1 MLGKAME
8 VVSPARIPAN
18 KVAARFKMCSRYAH
32 VLSGTTAKGFNI
44 GISHLMKTRI
54 SSLRLGALPLALA
67 SAFSVSPS
75 VFAQTQTTPQ
85 LKEVVV
91 TASRIETRTDDLVS
105 DVAVIDRTAIETSS
119 GRTLTEV
126 LARNAGIQTF
136 SNGGLGKNSGVYTRG
151 TETRHTILLIDGVR
165 YGSATTGAPSWDN
178 IPLDMIERIEVLK
191 GPASALYGSEAVGGV
206 VQVFTRKG
214 VKGFM
219 PYASLSLGSNSFVQ
233 ASAGLS
239 GGDGK
244 LSYTLGVQKTNDKG
258 FSTTNSKV
266 AFGNHNADRDAF
278 KQDAVNASV
287 AYQITP
293 DWRLDAG
300 LLYADGVSHYDDG
313 PTGDTRT
320 AVRSQTLRAGIEGKV
335 LPSWKTQ
342 FRVSQ
347 AIDNAND
354 IESVFFPSK
363 FNTKQDQIS
372 WQNDIDTPIGVAL
385 VGVERLTQ
393 KVDSSTAYDV
403 TQRTVSSYFA
413 GLNGASGSHSWQA
426 NLRRDSN
433 SQFGDSITWFA
444 GYGYKIN
451 PAWRVNASYGT
462 SFVAPSFNQL
472 YYPSYGTPG
481 LQPEKGRNLDLGVT
495 YSENGQTVKLVHFDN
510 KIQGFIT
517 GSTKA
522 ESIPRARIKGWSLGY
537 AGAFGPFNLRATV
550 DALDPRNELTGKL
563 LQRRARNQVTLGA
576 DYTTGAWTFGGSLLN
591 VGSRFDDTKNAVA
604 LNSYTTMDVFVNY
617 AISKDLSLQAKV
629 NNLANKSYETSY
641 GFNQPG
647 RSVFVTLRYAM
658 K

>member
-1 MLGKAME
+1 
-8 VVSPARIPAN
+8 
-18 KVAARFKMCSRYAH
+18 MCSRYAH
-32 VLSGTTAKGFNI
+32 VLSGTTATGFNI
-44 GISHLMKTRI
+44 GVSHLMKTRI

-85 LKEVVV
+85 FKEVVV

-126 LARNAGIQTF
+126 LARNAGLQTF

-214 VKGFM
+214 VKGFT

-239 GGDGK
+239 GGDSK
-244 LSYTLGVQKTNDKG
+244 LSYAFGVQKTHDKG
-258 FSTTNSKV
+258 FSTTNSNV
-266 AFGNHNADRDAF
+266 AFGNYNADRDAF

-433 SQFGDSITWFA
+433 SQFGDNNTWFA

-472 YYPSYGTPG
+472 YYPGFGNTA

-495 YSENGQTVKLVHFDN
+495 YSQNGQTVKLVHFDN

-522 ESIPRARIKGWSLGY
+522 ESIPRARIKGWTLGY
-537 AGAFGPFNLRATV
+537 DGAFGPLNVRATI

-563 LQRRARNQVTLGA
+563 LQRRARNQFTLGA

-591 VGSRFDDTKNAVA
+591 VGSRFDDTKNIQA

-617 AISKDLSLQAKV
+617 AISKDLSLQTKV
-629 NNLANKSYETSY
+629 NNVANKSYETSY
-641 GFNQPG
+641 GFNQAG

>member
-1 MLGKAME
+1 
-8 VVSPARIPAN
+8 
-18 KVAARFKMCSRYAH
+18 
-32 VLSGTTAKGFNI
+32 
-44 GISHLMKTRI
+44 MKNRTH
-54 SSLRLGALPLALA
+54 SLRLAALPLAI
-67 SAFSVSPS
+67 SAVVAALSAVSTSVS
-75 VFAQTQTTPQ
+75 AQTQ

-91 TASRIETRTDDLVS
+91 TASRTQTRADDLVS
-105 DVAVIDRTAIETSS
+105 DVVVIDRATIEASS
-119 GRTLTEV
+119 GHTLTEV
-126 LARNAGIQTF
+126 LARSAGVQMT
-136 SNGGLGKNSGVYTRG
+136 SNGGLGKNTGVFIRG

-206 VQVFTRKG
+206 VQVFMRKG
-214 VKGFM
+214 VKGFK
-219 PYASLSLGSNSFVQ
+219 PYASLSLGSNSFAQ
-233 ASAGLS
+233 ASAGLN
-239 GGDGK
+239 GGDGA
-244 LSYTLGVQKTNDKG
+244 LSYAIGVEKTQDKG
-258 FSTTNSKV
+258 FSATNSKA
-266 AFGNHNADRDAF
+266 AFGNYNADRDGF

-287 AYQITP
+287 AYQINP
-293 DWRLDAG
+293 DWRVDAG
-300 LLYADGVSHYDDG
+300 LLYADGVNHYDDG

-320 AVRSQTLRAGIEGKV
+320 AVRTQTLRAGIEGKV

-342 FRVSQ
+342 LRVSQ
-347 AIDNAND
+347 ATDNANA
-354 IESVFFPSK
+354 IEAAFLPSK

-372 WQNDIDTPIGVAL
+372 WQNDIDTPMGVAL

-393 KVDSSTAYDV
+393 KVDSSTLYDV

-413 GLNGASGSHSWQA
+413 GLNGASGNHSWQA
-426 NLRRDSN
+426 NVRRDSN
-433 SQFGDSITWFA
+433 SQFGDNNTWFA

-472 YYPSYGTPG
+472 YYPGFGNTA

-510 KIQGFIT
+510 KIRGFIT
-517 GSTKA
+517 GTTKA
-522 ESIPRARIKGWSLGY
+522 ESIPRARINGWTLGY
-537 AGAFGPFNLRATV
+537 DGAFGAFNVHATA
-550 DALDPRNELTGKL
+550 DSLDPSNELTGKQL
-563 LQRRARNQVTLGA
+563 PRRARNQVTFGV
-576 DYTTGAWTFGGSLLN
+576 DYTTGAWTLGGSVLN

-604 LNSYTTMDVFVNY
+604 LNSYTTMDMFVNY
-617 AISKDLSLQAKV
+617 AISKDLTLQTKL
-629 NNLANKSYETSY
+629 NNLANKSYETAY

>member
-1 MLGKAME
+1 
-8 VVSPARIPAN
+8 
-18 KVAARFKMCSRYAH
+18 
-32 VLSGTTAKGFNI
+32 
-44 GISHLMKTRI
+44 MKTSI
-54 SSLRLGALPLALA
+54 SSLRLAALPLALA
-67 SAFSVSPS
+67 SAFSVAPNA
-75 VFAQTQTTPQ
+75 FAQTSAAAEPIKQ

-91 TASRIETRTDDLVS
+91 TASRIQTRTDDLVS
-105 DVAVIDRTAIETSS
+105 DVVVLDRAAIEASS

-126 LARNAGIQTF
+126 LARNAGIQVF

-151 TETRHTILLIDGVR
+151 TETRHTMLLIDGVR
-165 YGSATTGAPSWDN
+165 FGSATTGAPSWDN

-206 VQVFTRKG
+206 VQVFMRKG
-214 VKGFM
+214 MKGFS
-219 PYASLSLGSNSFVQ
+219 PYASLSLGSNSFAKVT
-233 ASAGLS
+233 AGLN
-239 GGDGK
+239 GGDGVV
-244 LSYTLGVQKTNDKG
+244 SYAIGVEKTQDKG
-258 FSTTNSKV
+258 FSTTNSKA
-266 AFGNHNADRDAF
+266 AFGNYNADRDGF

-287 AYQITP
+287 AYQINP
-293 DWRLDAG
+293 NWRIDG
-300 LLYADGVSHYDDG
+300 GFLYADGVTHTDDG
-313 PTGDTRT
+313 AGRDTRY
-320 AVRSQTLRAGIEGKV
+320 AARSQTLRAGVEGKV

-342 FRVSQ
+342 LRVSQ
-347 AIDNAND
+347 ATDNSKALEAANL
-354 IESVFFPSK
+354 PSK
-363 FNTKQDQIS
+363 FNTQQDQIS

-393 KVDSSTAYDV
+393 KVDSSTVYDV

-426 NLRRDSN
+426 NVRRDSN
-433 SQFGDSITWFA
+433 SQFGDNNTWFA

-472 YYPSYGTPG
+472 YFPG
-481 LQPEKGRNLDLGVT
+481 FGNTALQPEKGRNLDLGLT
-495 YSENGQTVKLVHFDN
+495 YSDNGQTVKLVHFDN

-522 ESIPRARIKGWSLGY
+522 ESIPRAHIKGWTLGY
-537 AGAFGPFNLRATV
+537 DGAFGPLNLRATV

-563 LQRRARNQVTLGA
+563 LQRRARNQFTLGA

-617 AISKDLSLQAKV
+617 AISKDLSLQTKV
-629 NNLANKSYETSY
+629 NNLANKSYETAY

>member
-1 MLGKAME
+1 M
-8 VVSPARIPAN
+8 
-18 KVAARFKMCSRYAH
+18 
-32 VLSGTTAKGFNI
+32 
-44 GISHLMKTRI
+44 
-54 SSLRLGALPLALA
+54 
-67 SAFSVSPS
+67 
-75 VFAQTQTTPQ
+75 
-85 LKEVVV
+85 
-91 TASRIETRTDDLVS
+91 
-105 DVAVIDRTAIETSS
+105 
-119 GRTLTEV
+119 
-126 LARNAGIQTF
+126 
-136 SNGGLGKNSGVYTRG
+136 
-151 TETRHTILLIDGVR
+151 LLIDGVR
-165 YGSATTGAPSWDN
+165 FGSATTGAPSWDN

-206 VQVFTRKG
+206 VQVFMRKG
-214 VKGFM
+214 VKGFS
-219 PYASLSLGSNSFVQ
+219 PNASLSLGSNSFAQV
-233 ASAGLS
+233 SAGIN
-239 GGDGK
+239 GGDGA
-244 LSYTLGVQKTNDKG
+244 LSYNFGVQKTQDKG
-258 FSTTNSKV
+258 FSTTNSKA
-266 AFGNHNADRDAF
+266 AFGNYNADRDAF

-287 AYQITP
+287 AYQINP
-293 DWRLDAG
+293 NWRIDG
-300 LLYADGVSHYDDG
+300 GFLYADGVTHTDDG
-313 PTGDTRT
+313 PGRDTRY
-320 AVRSQTLRAGIEGKV
+320 AARSQTLRAGVEGKV

-342 FRVSQ
+342 LRVSQ
-347 AIDNAND
+347 ATDNSKALEAANL
-354 IESVFFPSK
+354 PSK
-363 FNTKQDQIS
+363 FNTQQDQIS

-393 KVDSSTAYDV
+393 KVDSSTVYDV
-403 TQRTVSSYFA
+403 TQRSVSSYFA

-433 SQFGDSITWFA
+433 SQFGDSSTWFA
-444 GYGYKIN
+444 GYGFKIN

-472 YYPSYGTPG
+472 YFPNFGNTA

-495 YSENGQTVKLVHFDN
+495 YSENGQTVKLVRFDN

-522 ESIPRARIKGWSLGY
+522 ESIPRARITGWTLGY
-537 AGAFGPFNLRATV
+537 DGNFAGLNLHANV
-550 DALDPRNELTGKL
+550 DVLDPRNELTGKQ
-563 LQRRARNQVTLGA
+563 LQRRARNQFTLGA

-617 AISKDLSLQAKV
+617 AISKDLSLQTKI

>member
-1 MLGKAME
+1 
-8 VVSPARIPAN
+8 
-18 KVAARFKMCSRYAH
+18 
-32 VLSGTTAKGFNI
+32 
-44 GISHLMKTRI
+44 MKTCI
-54 SSLRLGALPLALA
+54 SSLRLAALPLALA
-67 SAFSVSPS
+67 S
-75 VFAQTQTTPQ
+75 VFTAPGAYAQSQTPTQATTQ

-91 TASRIETRTDDLVS
+91 TASRIQTRTDDLVS
-105 DVAVIDRTAIETSS
+105 DVVVLDRSAIEASS

-126 LARNAGIQTF
+126 LARNAGIQVF

-151 TETRHTILLIDGVR
+151 TETRHTILLIDGVHF
-165 YGSATTGAPSWDN
+165 GSATTGAPSWDN

-206 VQVFTRKG
+206 VQVFMRKG
-214 VKGFM
+214 GNGGNAGKGFT
-219 PYASLSLGSNSFVQ
+219 PNASLSLGSNSFAQ
-233 ASAGLS
+233 ASAGLN
-239 GGDGK
+239 GGDSA
-244 LSYTLGVQKTNDKG
+244 LSYAIGVQKTQDKG
-258 FSTTNSKV
+258 FSATNSKA
-266 AFGNHNADRDAF
+266 AFGNYNADRDGF

-287 AYQITP
+287 AYQINP
-293 DWRLDAG
+293 DWRIDAG
-300 LLYADGVSHYDDG
+300 LLYADGVNHYDDG
-313 PTGDTRT
+313 STGDTRT
-320 AVRSQTLRAGIEGKV
+320 AVRTQTLRAGIEGKV
-335 LPSWKTQ
+335 LSSWKTQ
-342 FRVSQ
+342 LRVSQ
-347 AIDNAND
+347 ALDNAND
-354 IESVFFPSK
+354 IESAFFPSK
-363 FNTKQDQIS
+363 FNTKQNQIS
-372 WQNDIDTPIGVAL
+372 WQNDIDTPLGVAL

-426 NLRRDSN
+426 NVRRDSN
-433 SQFGDSITWFA
+433 SQFGDSNTWFA

-472 YYPSYGTPG
+472 YYPDYGTPT

-522 ESIPRARIKGWSLGY
+522 ESIPRARIKGWTLGY
-537 AGAFGPFNLRATV
+537 DGNFAGLNLHATV

-576 DYTTGAWTFGGSLLN
+576 DYTTGDWTFGGSLLN
-591 VGSRFDDTKNAVA
+591 VGSRFDDTKNAQA
-604 LNSYTTMDVFVNY
+604 LDSYTTMDVFVNY
-617 AISKDLSLQAKV
+617 AISKDLSLQTKV

>member
-1 MLGKAME
+1 
-8 VVSPARIPAN
+8 
-18 KVAARFKMCSRYAH
+18 
-32 VLSGTTAKGFNI
+32 
-44 GISHLMKTRI
+44 MKTCI
-54 SSLRLGALPLALA
+54 SSLRLAALPLALA
-67 SAFSVSPS
+67 S
-75 VFAQTQTTPQ
+75 VFTAPGAYAQSQTPTQATTQ

-91 TASRIETRTDDLVS
+91 TASRIQTRTDDLVS
-105 DVAVIDRTAIETSS
+105 DVVVLDRSAIEASS

-126 LARNAGIQTF
+126 LARNAGIQVF

-151 TETRHTILLIDGVR
+151 TETRHTILLIDGVHF
-165 YGSATTGAPSWDN
+165 GSATTGAPSWDN

-206 VQVFTRKG
+206 VQVFMRKG
-214 VKGFM
+214 GNGGNAGKGFT
-219 PYASLSLGSNSFVQ
+219 PNASLSLGSNSFAQ
-233 ASAGLS
+233 ASAGLN
-239 GGDGK
+239 GGDSA
-244 LSYTLGVQKTNDKG
+244 LSYAIGVQKTQDKG
-258 FSTTNSKV
+258 FSATNSKA
-266 AFGNHNADRDAF
+266 AFGNYNADRDGF

-287 AYQITP
+287 AYQINS
-293 DWRLDAG
+293 DWKIDAG
-300 LLYADGVSHYDDG
+300 MLYADGVNHYDDG

-320 AVRSQTLRAGIEGKV
+320 AVRTQTLRAGIEGKV
-335 LPSWKTQ
+335 LSNWKTQ
-342 FRVSQ
+342 LRVSQ
-347 AIDNAND
+347 ALDNAND
-354 IESVFFPSK
+354 IESAFFPSK
-363 FNTKQDQIS
+363 FNTKQNQIS
-372 WQNDIDTPIGVAL
+372 WQNDIDTPFGVAL
-385 VGVERLTQ
+385 VGAERLTQ

-426 NLRRDSN
+426 NVRRDSN
-433 SQFGDSITWFA
+433 SQFGDSNTWFA

-472 YYPSYGTPG
+472 YYPDYGTPT

-522 ESIPRARIKGWSLGY
+522 ESIPRARIKGWTLGY
-537 AGAFGPFNLRATV
+537 DGNFAGLNLHATV

-591 VGSRFDDTKNAVA
+591 VGSRFDDTKNAQA
-604 LNSYTTMDVFVNY
+604 LDSYTTMDVFVNY
-617 AISKDLSLQAKV
+617 AISKDLSLQTKV
-629 NNLANKSYETSY
+629 NNLANKSYETAY

>member
-1 MLGKAME
+1 MFHQPGYRPTRWLHVE
-8 VVSPARIPAN
+8 N
-18 KVAARFKMCSRYAH
+18 KSSTVDRYAH

-44 GISHLMKTRI
+44 GIFIQMKTCI
-54 SSLRLGALPLALA
+54 SSLRLAALPLALA
-67 SAFSVSPS
+67 SVFSAAPS
-75 VFAQTQTTPQ
+75 ALAQTQATTQ
-85 LKEVVV
+85 LKAVVV
-91 TASRIETRTDDLVS
+91 TASRIDTRTDDLVS
-105 DVAVIDRTAIETSS
+105 DVVVLDRAAIEASS

-126 LARNAGIQTF
+126 LARNAGIQVF

-151 TETRHTILLIDGVR
+151 TETRHTMLLIDGVR
-165 YGSATTGAPSWDN
+165 FGSATTGAPSWDN

-206 VQVFTRKG
+206 VQVFMRKG
-214 VKGFM
+214 VKGFT
-219 PYASLSLGSNSFVQ
+219 PYASLSLGSNSFAQ
-233 ASAGLS
+233 ASAGIN
-239 GGDGK
+239 GGDGA
-244 LSYTLGVQKTNDKG
+244 LSYTLGVQKTQDKG
-258 FSTTNSKV
+258 FSATNSNV
-266 AFGNHNADRDAF
+266 AFGSYNADRDGF

-287 AYQITP
+287 AYQINP
-293 DWRLDAG
+293 DWRIDAG

-320 AVRSQTLRAGIEGKV
+320 AVRTQTLHAGIEGKV
-335 LPSWKTQ
+335 LSNWKTQ
-342 FRVSQ
+342 LRVSQ
-347 AIDNAND
+347 ATDNAYA
-354 IESVFFPSK
+354 IEAAYLPSK
-363 FNTKQDQIS
+363 FNTRQDQIS
-372 WQNDIDTPIGVAL
+372 WQNDIDTPVGVAL

-393 KVDSSTAYDV
+393 KVDSSTTYDV

-426 NLRRDSN
+426 NVRRDSN
-433 SQFGDSITWFA
+433 SQFGDNNTWFA

-472 YYPSYGTPG
+472 YYPDYGTPT
-481 LQPEKGRNLDLGVT
+481 LQPEKGRNLDVGVT

-522 ESIPRARIKGWSLGY
+522 ESIPRARITGWTLGY
-537 AGAFGPFNLRATV
+537 DGAFGPFNLRATV

-563 LQRRARNQVTLGA
+563 LQRRARNQFTLGA
-576 DYTTGAWTFGGSLLN
+576 DYTTGAWTFGGSSLN

-617 AISKDLSLQAKV
+617 AISKDLSLQTKV
-629 NNLANKSYETSY
+629 NNLANKPYETSY

>member
-1 MLGKAME
+1 
-8 VVSPARIPAN
+8 
-18 KVAARFKMCSRYAH
+18 
-32 VLSGTTAKGFNI
+32 
-44 GISHLMKTRI
+44 MKTCI
-54 SSLRLGALPLALA
+54 SSLRFAALPLAMA
-67 SAFSVSPS
+67 SIFSATPTA
-75 VFAQTQTTPQ
+75 FAQAQSTKE

-91 TASRIETRTDDLVS
+91 TASRIDTRTDDLVS
-105 DVAVIDRTAIETSS
+105 DVVVLDRAAIEASS

-126 LARNAGIQTF
+126 LARNAGIQVF

-151 TETRHTILLIDGVR
+151 TETRHTMLLIDGVR
-165 YGSATTGAPSWDN
+165 FGSATTGAPSWDN

-206 VQVFTRKG
+206 VQVFMRKG
-214 VKGFM
+214 VKGFN
-219 PYASLSLGSNSFVQ
+219 PYASLSLGSNSFAKVT
-233 ASAGLS
+233 AGLN
-239 GGDGK
+239 GGDGA
-244 LSYTLGVQKTNDKG
+244 LSYAIGVEKTQDKG

-266 AFGNHNADRDAF
+266 AFGNYNADRDGF

-287 AYQITP
+287 AYQINP
-293 DWRLDAG
+293 NWRIDAG

-320 AVRSQTLRAGIEGKV
+320 AVRTQTLRAGIEGKV
-335 LPSWKTQ
+335 LSSWKTQ
-342 FRVSQ
+342 LRVSQ
-347 AIDNAND
+347 ATDNAND
-354 IESVFFPSK
+354 IESVYFPSK

-413 GLNGASGSHSWQA
+413 GLNGSAGSHSWQA

-433 SQFGDSITWFA
+433 SQFGANNTWFA

-472 YYPSYGTPG
+472 YYPDYGTPT

-495 YSENGQTVKLVHFDN
+495 YSENGQTVKLVRFDN

-522 ESIPRARIKGWSLGY
+522 ESIPRARITGWTLDY
-537 AGAFGPFNLRATV
+537 DGAFGPLNVHATI
-550 DALDPRNELTGKL
+550 DALDPRNELTGKQ
-563 LQRRARNQVTLGA
+563 LQRRARNQFTLGA

-617 AISKDLSLQAKV
+617 AISKDLSLQTKV

>member
-1 MLGKAME
+1 
-8 VVSPARIPAN
+8 
-18 KVAARFKMCSRYAH
+18 MCSCYAH
-32 VLSGTTAKGFNI
+32 VLSGTTATGFNI
-44 GISHLMKTRI
+44 GISQLMKTRI

-75 VFAQTQTTPQ
+75 VFAQTQATPQ

-91 TASRIETRTDDLVS
+91 TASRIDTRTDDLVS
-105 DVAVIDRTAIETSS
+105 DVVVLDRAAIEASA
-119 GRTLTEV
+119 GLTLTDV
-126 LARNAGIQTF
+126 LARNAGLQVF

-151 TETRHTILLIDGVR
+151 TETRHTMLLIDGVR
-165 YGSATTGAPSWDN
+165 FGSATTGAPSWDN

-206 VQVFTRKG
+206 VQVFMRKG
-214 VKGFM
+214 VKGFS
-219 PYASLSLGSNSFVQ
+219 PNASLSLGSNSFAQ
-233 ASAGLS
+233 ASAGIN
-239 GGDGK
+239 GGDGA
-244 LSYTLGVQKTNDKG
+244 LSYSVGLQKTQDKG
-258 FSTTNSKV
+258 FSATNSKV
-266 AFGNHNADRDAF
+266 AFGSYNADRDGF

-287 AYQITP
+287 AYQINP
-293 DWRLDAG
+293 NWRIDAG

-320 AVRSQTLRAGIEGKV
+320 AVRAQTLRAGIEGKV

-342 FRVSQ
+342 LRVSR
-347 AIDNAND
+347 ANDNAND
-354 IESVFFPSK
+354 IESVYFPSK

-372 WQNDIDTPIGVAL
+372 WQNDIDTPLGVAL

-433 SQFGDSITWFA
+433 SQFGDSSTWFA
-444 GYGYKIN
+444 GYAYKIN

-472 YYPSYGTPG
+472 YYPSYGTLG

-517 GSTKA
+517 GQTKA
-522 ESIPRARIKGWSLGY
+522 ESIPRARITGWTLGY
-537 AGAFGPFNLRATV
+537 DGAFGPLNLHATV
-550 DALDPRNELTGKL
+550 DVLDPRNELTGKL
-563 LQRRARNQVTLGA
+563 LQRRARNQFTLGA

-591 VGSRFDDTKNAVA
+591 VGSRFDDTKNTVA
-604 LNSYTTMDVFVNY
+604 LDSYTTMDVFVNY
-617 AISKDLSLQAKV
+617 AISKDLSLQTKI

-641 GFNQPG
+641 GFNQAG

>member
-1 MLGKAME
+1 
-8 VVSPARIPAN
+8 
-18 KVAARFKMCSRYAH
+18 
-32 VLSGTTAKGFNI
+32 
-44 GISHLMKTRI
+44 MKTCI
-54 SSLRLGALPLALA
+54 SSLRLAALALA
-67 SAFSVSPS
+67 LVSAFTAPS
-75 VFAQTQTTPQ
+75 AFAQTQTATQTTTQ

-91 TASRIETRTDDLVS
+91 TASRIQTRTDDLVS
-105 DVAVIDRTAIETSS
+105 DVVVLDRAAIEASS

-126 LARNAGIQTF
+126 LARNAGIQVF

-151 TETRHTILLIDGVR
+151 TETRHTILLIDGVH

-206 VQVFTRKG
+206 VQVFMRKG
-214 VKGFM
+214 IKGFS
-219 PYASLSLGSNSFVQ
+219 PYASLSLGSNSFAQ
-233 ASAGLS
+233 ASAGLN
-239 GGDGK
+239 GGDGA
-244 LSYTLGVQKTNDKG
+244 LSYAFGVQKTQDKG
-258 FSTTNSKV
+258 FSATNSKA
-266 AFGNHNADRDAF
+266 AFGNYNADRDGF
-278 KQDAVNASV
+278 KQDALNASV
-287 AYQITP
+287 AYQINP

-320 AVRSQTLRAGIEGKV
+320 AMRTQTLRAGIEGKV

-342 FRVSQ
+342 LRVSQ
-347 AIDNAND
+347 ANDNANA
-354 IESVFFPSK
+354 IEAAYLPSK

-385 VGVERLTQ
+385 LGIERLTQ
-393 KVDSSTAYDV
+393 TVDSSTKYDV
-403 TQRTVSSYFA
+403 TKRTVSSYFA
-413 GLNGASGSHSWQA
+413 GLNGAAGSHSWQA
-426 NLRRDSN
+426 NVRRDSN
-433 SQFGDSITWFA
+433 SQFGDNNTWFA

-451 PAWRVNASYGT
+451 PAWRMNASYGT

-472 YYPSYGTPG
+472 YYPGYGTLG

-495 YSENGQTVKLVHFDN
+495 YSDNGQTVKLVHFDN

-522 ESIPRARIKGWSLGY
+522 ESIPRARIKGWTLGY
-537 AGAFGPFNLRATV
+537 DGNFAGLNLHANV
-550 DALDPRNELTGKL
+550 DVLDPRNELTGKL
-563 LQRRARNQVTLGA
+563 LQRRARNQVNLGA

-604 LNSYTTMDVFVNY
+604 LDSYTTMDIFVNY
-617 AISKDLSLQAKV
+617 AISKDLSLQTKV

-647 RSVFVTLRYAM
+647 RAVFVTLRYAM

>member
-1 MLGKAME
+1 
-8 VVSPARIPAN
+8 
-18 KVAARFKMCSRYAH
+18 
-32 VLSGTTAKGFNI
+32 
-44 GISHLMKTRI
+44 MKTCI
-54 SSLRLGALPLALA
+54 SSLRLAALPLALV
-67 SAFSVSPS
+67 SAFSAAPS
-75 VFAQTQTTPQ
+75 AFAQSQATQTPQ

-91 TASRIETRTDDLVS
+91 TASRVQTRADDLVS
-105 DVAVIDRTAIETSS
+105 DVVVIDRAAIEASS

-126 LARNAGIQTF
+126 LIRNAGIQTF

-165 YGSATTGAPSWDN
+165 FGSATTGAPSWDN
-178 IPLDMIERIEVLK
+178 IPVDMIERIEVLK

-206 VQVFTRKG
+206 VQVFMRKG
-214 VKGFM
+214 GKGLSGFS
-219 PYASLSLGSNSFVQ
+219 PNASLSLGSNSFAQ
-233 ASAGLS
+233 ASAGIS
-239 GGDGK
+239 GGDGA
-244 LSYTLGVQKTNDKG
+244 LSYAIGVQKTQDKG
-258 FSTTNSKV
+258 FSATNSKA
-266 AFGNHNADRDAF
+266 AFGNYNADRDGL

-287 AYQITP
+287 GYQINP
-293 DWRLDAG
+293 NWKIDAG
-300 LLYADGVSHYDDG
+300 LLYADGVSQYDDG

-320 AVRSQTLRAGIEGKV
+320 AVRTQTLRAGIEGKV
-335 LPSWKTQ
+335 LSNWKTQ
-342 FRVSQ
+342 LRVSQ
-347 AIDNAND
+347 ALDKAND
-354 IESVFFPSK
+354 IESAYFPSK
-363 FNTKQDQIS
+363 FNTKQDQIT
-372 WQNDIDTPIGVAL
+372 WQNDIDTPLGVAL
-385 VGVERLTQ
+385 LGVERMTQ
-393 KVDSSTAYDV
+393 KIDSSTLYDV

-413 GLNGASGSHSWQA
+413 GLNGTSGSHSWQA
-426 NLRRDSN
+426 NVRRDSN
-433 SQFGDSITWFA
+433 SQFGDSNTWFA

-472 YYPSYGTPG
+472 YYPDFGTPS

-522 ESIPRARIKGWSLGY
+522 ESIPRARIKGWTLGY
-537 AGAFGPFNLRATV
+537 DGAFGPLNLRATV

-563 LQRRARNQVTLGA
+563 LQRRARNQFTLGA

-591 VGSRFDDTKNAVA
+591 VGSRFDDTKNAQA
-604 LNSYTTMDVFVNY
+604 LDNFTTMDVFVNY
-617 AISKDLSLQAKV
+617 AISKDLSLQTKV
-629 NNLANKSYETSY
+629 NNLANKSYETAY